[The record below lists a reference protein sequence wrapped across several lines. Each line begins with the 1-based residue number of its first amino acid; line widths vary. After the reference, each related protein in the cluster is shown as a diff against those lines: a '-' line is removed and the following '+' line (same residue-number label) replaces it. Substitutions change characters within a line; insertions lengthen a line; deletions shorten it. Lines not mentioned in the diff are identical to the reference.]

1 MRMKTAA
8 AGMAAAA
15 AVLALVVVACGA
27 DDHTGDDTGHADDA
41 HGAHGG
47 EDHRAIEIGE
57 DVVPP
62 RISIEV
68 TEDPVEGWNLAVTL
82 TDFRLAPENVLGPH
96 VDGEGHM
103 HLYIDGRKVATLYDT
118 WYRLPPLEAG
128 IHEIRVDLRS
138 NDHALLTAEGV
149 AIEAVA
155 TLEVSE
161 EQATAHAVE
170 GVSVQVDT
178 EVGGHT
184 HDGAT
189 GHGTANGAD
198 FAADVADADQEVALQ
213 IVNGELVDGF
223 RRVSVAVGSVVAW
236 SVTAD
241 VADEIHIHGY
251 DILQP
256 VAEGQPTSFAFVAEI
271 PGVFEVELE
280 ASGQLLLLLEVS

>member
-8 AGMAAAA
+8 AGMAAVA
-15 AVLALVVVACGA
+15 AVLALVVVACEAG
-27 DDHTGDDTGHADDA
+27 DHTGDDTGHADDA

-62 RISIEV
+62 RISIDV

-82 TDFRLAPENVLGPH
+82 TDFRLAPENVSGPH

-138 NDHALLTAEGV
+138 NDHALLTAEGKP
-149 AIEAVA
+149 IEAVA
-155 TLEVSE
+155 TLEVSH

-170 GVSVQVDT
+170 GGSAQDA
-178 EVGGHT
+178 EAGGHT
-184 HDGAT
+184 HDGTT
-189 GHGTANGAD
+189 GHGRTNGAI
-198 FAADVADADQEVALQ
+198 FSADVADADQTVALQ
-213 IVNGELVDGF
+213 IVNGELVGGF
-223 RRVSVAVGSVVAW
+223 RRVRVAVGSVVAW

-241 VADEIHIHGY
+241 AADEIHIHGY

-256 VAEGQPTSFAFVAEI
+256 VADGHPTGFAFAAEI

-280 ASGQLLLLLEVS
+280 GSGQLLLLLEVS